1 MKQILRRLI
10 LLISLASTAAILPQ
24 KASATHLVGSDI
36 SYACLGGNTYRVELT
51 FYRDCKG
58 SLPPNGVGIV
68 FRSASCNQFFTDT
81 LLQVAG
87 TGGEITYPCPT
98 VITSCED
105 PLSTIPGIQQYRYS
119 GIITLPMQCADW
131 VISWSYCCR
140 NCDITTLNLPSP
152 CVVGSNPGMYIET
165 TLDNLNFT
173 CNSSPQ
179 FSNVP
184 VAFLCVGQNFT
195 YNHGVT
201 DPDGDSLVYSLVD
214 PLQDSLGSIMSV
226 PFLPGYTGINP
237 ISSSPAITIDPQTG
251 DIVMTPTQIEIGVLA
266 VLVQEYRNGV
276 LIGSVVRD
284 MEFYVRNCTNNLP
297 TATGINGTSVR
308 DTTVCPGQQL
318 CFDINSDDIDA
329 GQIVT
334 MTWNQGITGATF
346 TTSGFP
352 HPTGNFCWTPPAGS
366 ISTNPYTFT
375 VTVLDDACPN
385 SGFQTYSFN
394 VFVNSP
400 ISALNSTDISCHGLT
415 DGTATA
421 VPSSSTGTYTYL
433 WTPGNFSTATISNL
447 TSGIYTVTVSEA
459 TTGCVAT
466 QTVTIT
472 DPPQLTAS
480 TSVSSSPCSGTNTGV
495 AIVVASG
502 GTPGY
507 SYSWD
512 TNPITTED
520 TATGLAAGVYHIT
533 ITDSRGC
540 VTTDSVTVSPSS
552 TALVV
557 SVDSVSGVLNC
568 FGDTTGFATVSV
580 SGGTPG
586 YTYIWNTNPVQTGP
600 TAINLAAGSY
610 VVTITDT
617 VGCIG
622 TDTISINSAPQ
633 LVLTGSSTNSSCGV
647 ANGTA
652 TVTVSGG
659 TPNYQ
664 YAWDTLSATTAS
676 ISGIPSGIYNVEVT
690 DANGCIS
697 SVDVPVSDNIPV
709 PFAYVIDDVSC
720 NGYADGTALVVPD
733 SSLTAPFTY
742 TWNTVPPQFTDTAVS
757 LTAGIYIAGVQDAN
771 GCLSFDTVQVREPAP
786 IVVTVLSSDASC
798 FGDSTGIASA
808 QLVSGGTAPYTY
820 SWTPYGGSSSIATNL
835 VAGSYDLFVID
846 AAACSTFV
854 NVQIDSP
861 PQIAVTVTSTIQPT
875 CYAGSNGS
883 IDISVAGG
891 LGSYNYAWNP
901 GGATS
906 QDISNVDAG
915 IYVVTVT
922 DQNNCSTQQTVNL
935 NQPSPVLAIAGPD
948 TAMCSGTS
956 IQLAASLLTGQSGV
970 WSSTTGIT
978 FAGITDPNTT
988 AGNLSPGFNQVTW
1001 TVTDANGCTASDDVT
1016 VFNYTTFVADAG
1028 VDTAFC
1034 GLAQIQLNATAYTGF
1049 NGIWSSSGN
1058 SAFNDPTLPNATA
1071 DLLDYG
1077 TDTLT
1082 WIISNGACTGA
1093 DSRIVTADQP
1103 VSSDA
1108 GAYQELCIDHGQ
1120 LLAIGLTYG
1129 QGSWTIQ
1136 APGQG
1141 SIVNP
1146 NNDTTDVSALQP
1158 GQTVFV
1164 WQVTNGT
1171 CQSADTVSVD
1181 YDNQCDI
1188 DLPTGFSP
1196 NDDTYNDGYE
1206 IKGIE
1211 GYPNNSFRVFN
1222 RWGNEVYAKEN
1233 YVNTDW
1239 KGQNN
1244 NGEELPEGTYFV
1256 VLTIKNSEIKKN
1268 TYVDL
1273 RRYVSK

>member
-10 LLISLASTAAILPQ
+10 LLISLASTAGILPK
-24 KASATHLVGSDI
+24 KAMATHLVGSDI
-36 SYACLGGNTYRVELT
+36 SYTCLGGNTYRVELT

-58 SLPPNGVGIV
+58 SLPPLGVGIA

-98 VITSCED
+98 AISSCED
-105 PLSTIPGIQQYRYS
+105 PNSTLPGIQQYRYS
-119 GIITLPMQCADW
+119 GIITFPMQCADW

-152 CVVGSNPGMYIET
+152 CVVGSNPGMYVET
-165 TLDNLNFT
+165 TLDNLNFS

-214 PLQDSLGSIMSV
+214 PLQDSLGQVISV
-226 PFLPGYTGINP
+226 PFLPGYSGTNP

-251 DIVMTPTQIEIGVLA
+251 DLVMTPTQIEIGVLS
-266 VLVQEYRNGV
+266 VLVQEYRNGQ

-297 TATGINGTSVR
+297 TASGINGTNVR
-308 DTTVCPGQQL
+308 DTTICPGQQL
-318 CFDINSDDIDA
+318 CFDITSDDVDA

-352 HPTGNFCWTPPAGS
+352 YPTGNFCWTPPAGS
-366 ISTNPYTFT
+366 INPNPYTFT
-375 VTVLDDACPN
+375 VTVLDDNCPN
-385 SGFQTYSFN
+385 TGFQIYSFN
-394 VFVNSP
+394 IYVNSP
-400 ISALNSTDISCHGLT
+400 LSAVNSTDISCHGLT
-415 DGTATA
+415 DGSATA
-421 VPSSSTGTYTYL
+421 VPSSSTGNYTYS
-433 WTPGNFSTATISNL
+433 WVPGNFNTATITNL
-447 TSGIYTVTVSEA
+447 SAGTYTVTA
-459 TTGCVAT
+459 TESNSGCVAT
-466 QTVTIT
+466 QTVTIV
-472 DPPQLTAS
+472 DPPQLTTS
-480 TSVSSSPCSGTNTGV
+480 TTVSSQPCSGANTGI

-512 TNPITTED
+512 TNPVTLED
-520 TATGLAAGVYHIT
+520 TATGLAAGVYHI
-533 ITDSRGC
+533 IVTDSRGC

-557 SVDSVSGVLNC
+557 SIDSVSGPLNC
-568 FGDTTGFATVSV
+568 FGDTNGFASVSV
-580 SGGTPG
+580 TGGTPG
-586 YTYIWNTNPVQTGP
+586 YTYTWNTVPPQSGT
-600 TAINLAAGSY
+600 TATNLAAGTY
-610 VVTITDT
+610 VITITDT
-617 VGCIG
+617 VGCTG
-622 TDTISINSAPQ
+622 VDSVTITSAPQ

-647 ANGTA
+647 ANGSA
-652 TVTVSGG
+652 SVSVSGG
-659 TPNYQ
+659 TPGYT
-664 YAWDTLSATTAS
+664 YAWDTLGATT
-676 ISGIPSGIYNVEVT
+676 SGINGVPAGIYNVVVT
-690 DANGCIS
+690 DTNGCS
-697 SVDVPVSDNIPV
+697 SSADVTVSDNIPL
-709 PFAYVIDDVSC
+709 PFAYTIENVSC
-720 NGYADGTALVVPD
+720 NGYADGIAVVIPD

-742 TWNTVPPQFTDTAVS
+742 IWNTVPPQTSDTAVS
-757 LTAGIYIAGVQDAN
+757 LSAGIYIAGVQDVN
-771 GCLSFDTVQVREPAP
+771 GCLSFDTVQITEPTP
-786 IVVTVLSSDASC
+786 LVVTVLSSDATC
-798 FGDSTGIASA
+798 AGDSTGIATA
-808 QLVSGGTAPYTY
+808 QLVSGGTSPYTY
-820 SWTPYGGSSSIATNL
+820 SWTPYGGTSSTATNL
-835 VAGSYDLFVID
+835 VAGSYSLFVID
-846 AAACSTFV
+846 AAQCSTFV
-854 NVQIDSP
+854 NVQIDAP
-861 PQIAVTVTSTIQPT
+861 VAIAVTVNSTIEPG
-875 CYAGSNGS
+875 CYGGNNGS
-883 IDISVAGG
+883 IDISVSGG
-891 LGSYNYAWNP
+891 VGVYNYSWNP

-906 QDISNVDAG
+906 QDLSGVDAG

-956 IQLAASLLTGQSGV
+956 IQMAASLLSGQTGV

-978 FAGITDPNTT
+978 FSNTTDPNTV
-988 AGNLSPGFNQVTW
+988 AGNFSPGFNLVTW
-1001 TVTDANGCTASDDVT
+1001 TVTDANGCTASDNVT
-1016 VFNYTTFVADAG
+1016 VFNYTTFIADAG
-1028 VDTAFC
+1028 IDTAFC
-1034 GLAQIQLNATAYTGF
+1034 GLAQIQLNATTYTGF
-1049 NGIWSSSGN
+1049 SGIWSTSGN
-1058 SAFNDPTLPNATA
+1058 SAFNDPTLPNALA
-1071 DLLDYG
+1071 DILTYG
-1077 TDTLT
+1077 SDTLN
-1082 WIISNGACTGA
+1082 WLISNGACSGS
-1093 DSRIVTADQP
+1093 DSRIVRADEP
-1103 VSSDA
+1103 VSAEA
-1108 GAYQELCIDHGQ
+1108 GAYQALCTDHGQ
-1120 LLAIGLTYG
+1120 LVALGLNLG

-1141 SIVNP
+1141 TIVNP
-1146 NNDTTDVSALQP
+1146 ANDTTDVRALQP

-1171 CQSADTVSVD
+1171 CSASDTVSVD
-1181 YDNQCDI
+1181 YDNQCDL

-1206 IKGIE
+1206 IRGIE
-1211 GYPNNSFRVFN
+1211 GYPLNTFRVFN
-1222 RWGNEVYAKEN
+1222 RWGNEVYTKEN

-1244 NGEELPEGTYFV
+1244 SGEDLPEGTYFV
-1256 VLTIKNSEIKKN
+1256 ILTIKNSDIKKN

-1273 RRYVSK
+1273 RRYIAK